1 MDTTY
6 IDRWPKVGTRL
17 QTDKQILKTFP
28 KFNQRQFENIVID
41 DETWLHD
48 FKPVRIQV
56 LKYM

>member
-1 MDTTY
+1 MDTAY
-6 IDRWPKVGTRL
+6 IDRWPKVGT
-17 QTDKQILKTFP
+17 QTDKQILKMFP